1 MEEEQ
6 VFTISLSDAK
16 KAKRRK
22 RSAKAVKIVKEY
34 LKKHLKVKEVKID
47 DGLNREIWNRGIE
60 RPPAQIR
67 VRAVK
72 LSDET
77 AEAFSLE

>member
-47 DGLNREIWNRGIE
+47 DSLNREIWNRGIE

>member
-47 DGLNREIWNRGIE
+47 DSLNREIWNRGIE

-67 VRAVK
+67 VRAIK